1 MATFTL
7 VHVLLSVVGIGAGF
21 LVVGGL
27 LTGKRLPLWTEVFLA
42 TTFATSATGFGFP
55 FEKVLP
61 SHIVGVI
68 SIAVLAVAAWALYKR
83 RLVGRWRAAYVVSA
97 VVSLYLNVFVLVAQA
112 FNKVE
117 AFRQAAPTQSEPPFA
132 NAQLAVLIVFAYLGV
147 TSVKRFSHQQS
158 EPAAIGGTSPRGESW
173 SGAEKVQR
181 A

>member
-7 VHVLLSVVGIGAGF
+7 LHVLLSLIGIGAGF
-21 LVVGGL
+21 LVVGGVL
-27 LTGKRLPLWTEVFLA
+27 AGKRLPLWTEVFLA

-61 SHIVGVI
+61 SHIVGLI

-83 RLVGRWRAAYVVSA
+83 QLFGRWRATYAAAA

-112 FNKVE
+112 FLKVE
-117 AFRQAAPTQSEPPFA
+117 AFRQAAPTQTEPPFA
-132 NAQLAVLIVFAYLGV
+132 FAQLSVLVVFVYLGV
-147 TSVKRFSHQQS
+147 TSARRFSQAVA
-158 EPAAIGGTSPRGESW
+158 PAAFGSSPAERESW

-181 A
+181 V

>member
-1 MATFTL
+1 MSAFTV
-7 VHVLLSVVGIGAGF
+7 VHVLLSVIGIGAGF

-27 LTGKRLPLWTEVFLA
+27 LTGKRLPLWTEIFLA

-61 SHIVGVI
+61 SHIIGVI
-68 SIAVLAVAAWALYKR
+68 SIAVLAVAAWALYKQH
-83 RLVGRWRAAYVVSA
+83 LGGRWRATYAVAA

-117 AFRQAAPTQSEPPFA
+117 AFRQAAPTQSELPFA
-132 NAQLAVLIVFAYLGV
+132 IAQLAVLVVFAFLGV
-147 TSVKRFSHQQS
+147 TSAKRFSQGQVAS
-158 EPAAIGGTSPRGESW
+158 VLLDTSPAKGESW
-173 SGAEKVQR
+173 PSAEKVQR